1 MAILTA
7 RPLPIRSVETP
18 YDRLGFRGSL
28 SARIDA
34 GKVSRAGLALHIT
47 NYRKLNKNEIE
58 YLGSRGGSQAF
69 SLETGTDRATTALLN
84 RMALNCAQSVLG
96 QPINADLIV
105 NFNWRDKDGDILGL
119 VQATVTPDKGDV
131 INVASADV
139 AHWNAE
145 YPKFA
150 WAYGDALMALAE
162 WVAVKG
168 V

>member
-7 RPLPIRSVETP
+7 RPLPIRFAETP

-28 SARIDA
+28 SARLDD
-34 GKVSRAGLALHIT
+34 GKVTHAGLALHIT

-58 YLGSRGGSQAF
+58 YLGSRNGSQAF

-105 NFNWRDKDGDILGL
+105 NFNWRDHQGDILGL

-139 AHWNAE
+139 AHWNADH
-145 YPKFA
+145 PKFA
-150 WAYGDALMALAE
+150 WAYGDALAALAE
-162 WVAVKG
+162 WVAAKG

>member
-1 MAILTA
+1 MAILTS

-28 SARIDA
+28 SARLDD
-34 GKVSRAGLALHIT
+34 GKVTRAGLALHIT
-47 NYRKLNKNEIE
+47 NYRKLNDNEIE
-58 YLGSRGGSQAF
+58 YLGSRNGSQAF
-69 SLETGTDRATTALLN
+69 SLETGSDRATTALLN
-84 RMALNCAQSVLG
+84 RMALNCAASVLD

-105 NFNWRDKDGDILGL
+105 NFNWRDVAGDILGL
-119 VQATVTPDKGDV
+119 VQATVTPDKGEP

-139 AHWNAE
+139 AHWDQDH
-145 YPKFA
+145 PKFA
-150 WAYGDALMALAE
+150 FAYGDALMALAE

>member
-1 MAILTA
+1 MAILTTN
-7 RPLPIRSVETP
+7 PLEIAHPEIP
-18 YDRLGFRGSL
+18 YQRLGFRGSL
-28 SARIDA
+28 SARIDNGVVTHA
-34 GKVSRAGLALHIT
+34 KLGLNIT
-47 NYRKLNKNEIE
+47 RYRKLDGEIE
-58 YLGSRGGSQAF
+58 FLGSHQGASAF
-69 SLETGTDRATTALLN
+69 SLETGSDRATTALLT
-84 RMALNCAQSVLG
+84 RIAGNCAASVLPA
-96 QPINADLIV
+96 PINANITV
-105 NFNWRDKDGDILGL
+105 NFNWRDHKGDILGL